1 MHLFDFFA
9 SHFFKDFPGE
19 RNKICTTLIYLNA
32 EILREMLRK
41 KKHMKQPWE
50 VNVCI
55 HPVNITGV

>member
-1 MHLFDFFA
+1 VEITNLYTMHLFDFFA

-41 KKHMKQPWE
+41 K
-50 VNVCI
+50 N
-55 HPVNITGV
+55 T